1 MVAEAPQRLRDDAL
15 AFFRDPALPESLA
28 WVDDLDAFHQRL
40 FAVELADALK
50 AALLRDDDRDLA
62 ILIEDWEA
70 TAEVMSS
77 PEVVAE
83 IMRPK
88 RHRPLSDFTGQAR
101 VHR

>member
-28 WVDDLDAFHQRL
+28 WVDDLDALQVRL

-50 AALLRDDDRDLA
+50 VALLTNDDRDLDT
-62 ILIEDWEA
+62 LIEGWEA

-88 RHRPLSDFTGQAR
+88 QHRPLSDFIDLDAIG
-101 VHR
+101 